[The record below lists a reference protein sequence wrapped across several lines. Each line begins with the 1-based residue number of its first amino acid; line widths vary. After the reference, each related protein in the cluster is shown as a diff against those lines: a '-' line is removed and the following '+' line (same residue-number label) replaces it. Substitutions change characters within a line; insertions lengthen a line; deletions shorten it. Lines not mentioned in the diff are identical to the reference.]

1 MPLVLVISSY
11 VAASRVGGGIAP
23 YVLGPLKVDPVHVPT
38 TLFGRHP
45 GWGRPGGAPVP
56 AVTMQDMLD
65 GIAANGL
72 FEQVDAVLTG
82 YFATPDQVEVA
93 ARAIDAVR
101 AARGIERAPIVMV
114 DPVMG
119 DRSTGL
125 YVREETAQA
134 QQELLVPRATIVA
147 CNHWEFERL
156 NGEATYADAI
166 VHRIGKSNQH
176 WLVSSIPV
184 RDQLLNLLA
193 ADRTGELCASLRID
207 RPVPNGTGDLLHLA
221 YLGQLLN
228 GQPRVYALRLA
239 VGVVNGVLAKAVEW
253 NAPELPLAACSAL
266 LADPPSAELMRG
278 VARSSEWDQLR

>member
-45 GWGRPGGAPVP
+45 GWGKPGGQ
-56 AVTMQDMLD
+56 AVAAATMQDMLD

-72 FEQVDAVLTG
+72 FALTDAVLTG

-101 AARGIERAPIVMV
+101 AARGEERPPFIMV

-119 DRSTGL
+119 DAATGL
-125 YVREETAQA
+125 YVREDTAQA
-134 QQELLVPRATIVA
+134 QQDLLVPRATMVA

-156 NGEATYADAI
+156 NDEAPEAGDVLRAL
-166 VHRIGKSNQH
+166 RFARQQ
-176 WLVSSIPV
+176 WLVSSIPMA
-184 RDQLLNLLA
+184 DQLLNMQVEHGRMNA
-193 ADRTGELCASLRID
+193 CASARMN
-207 RPVPNGTGDLLHLA
+207 RPIPNGTGDLLHLA
-221 YLGQLLN
+221 YLGHLLN
-228 GQPRVYALRLA
+228 GKGSHWCLRYA
-239 VGVVNGVLAKAVEW
+239 VGAVNTVLAKAVAW
-253 NAPELPLAACSAL
+253 NAPELPLAACHAD
-266 LADPPSAELMRG
+266 LANPAAAEAVLG
-278 VARSSEWDQLR
+278 ISGSD

>member
-45 GWGRPGGAPVP
+45 GWGKPGGQ
-56 AVTMQDMLD
+56 AVAAGAMQDMLD

-72 FEQVDAVLTG
+72 FALTDAVLTG
-82 YFATPDQVEVA
+82 YFATPDQVQVA
-93 ARAIDAVR
+93 ANAIDAVR
-101 AARGIERAPIVMV
+101 AARGEERPPFIMV

-119 DRSTGL
+119 DAATGL

-134 QQELLVPRATIVA
+134 QQDLLVPRATMVA

-156 NGEATYADAI
+156 NGEAREAGG
-166 VHRIGKSNQH
+166 V
-176 WLVSSIPV
+176 
-184 RDQLLNLLA
+184 
-193 ADRTGELCASLRID
+193 LRALRFARMN

-221 YLGQLLN
+221 YLGHLLN
-228 GQPRVYALRLA
+228 GEQPHWCLRYA
-239 VGVVNGVLAKAVEW
+239 VGAVNTVLAKAVEW
-253 NAPELPLAACSAL
+253 NAPELPLAACHAD
-266 LADPPSAELMRG
+266 LANPAAAEAVLTIPG
-278 VARSSEWDQLR
+278 GD

>member
-45 GWGRPGGAPVP
+45 GWGKPGGD
-56 AVTMQDMLD
+56 AVAADTMQDMLD
-65 GIAANGL
+65 GVAANGL
-72 FEQVDAVLTG
+72 FELTDAILTG

-101 AARGIERAPIVMV
+101 AARGAGREPFVMV

-119 DRSTGL
+119 DAGRGL
-125 YVREETAQA
+125 YVREETARAQA
-134 QQELLVPRATIVA
+134 EILVARADLVA

-156 NGEATYADAI
+156 NGAAPEAADVLRAA
-166 VHRIGKSNQH
+166 RRSAQQ
-176 WLVSSIPV
+176 WLVSSIPMG
-184 RDQLLNLLA
+184 DQLLNLLA
-193 ADRTGELCASLRID
+193 VDGRAHACASPKAD

-221 YLGQLLN
+221 YLGQKLN
-228 GQPRVYALRLA
+228 GSEASMSLRLA
-239 VGVVNGVLAKAVEW
+239 VGAVNTVLAKALDW
-253 NAPELPLAACSAL
+253 KAPELPLAACHAD
-266 LADPPSAELMRG
+266 LANPAPADCVHLVPG
-278 VARSSEWDQLR
+278 DG

>member
-56 AVTMQDMLD
+56 AATMQDMLD

-72 FEQVDAVLTG
+72 FEQTDAILTG
-82 YFATPDQVEVA
+82 YFATPDQVEIA
-93 ARAIDAVR
+93 AGAIDSVR
-101 AARGIERAPIVMV
+101 AARGAGRAPIVMV

-125 YVREETAQA
+125 YVREETAKA
-134 QQELLVPRATIVA
+134 QQERLVPRANIVA

-156 NGEATYADAI
+156 MGEAAHAGEI
-166 VHRIGKSNQH
+166 VHRLGKSQQH
-176 WLVSSIPV
+176 WLVSSIPS

-193 ADRTGELCASLRID
+193 ADGTGELCASLRID

-221 YLGQLLN
+221 YLGRLLN
-228 GQPRVYALRLA
+228 GQPRVHALRLA
-239 VGVVNGVLAKAVEW
+239 VGAVNAVLAKAVEW

-266 LADPPSAELMRG
+266 LADPPPADLMRG
-278 VARSSEWDQLR
+278 VARPSGWDRI